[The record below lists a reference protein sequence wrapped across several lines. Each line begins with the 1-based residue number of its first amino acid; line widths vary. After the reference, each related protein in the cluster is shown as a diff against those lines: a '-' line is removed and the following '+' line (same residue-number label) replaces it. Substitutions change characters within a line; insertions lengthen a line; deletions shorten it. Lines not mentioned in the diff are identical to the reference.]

1 MAHILKEVGTERN
14 KHNAS
19 TKTKRNIMYA
29 VSIDA
34 NGNLCMRYHSN
45 IVVGIKMI
53 VENEWTP
60 EEMIELYFVEE

>member
-1 MAHILKEVGTERN
+1 
-14 KHNAS
+14 
-19 TKTKRNIMYA
+19 MYA